1 MVEDLIPFHKP
12 LIIQLS
18 RVYLL
23 MAFFMEAFRTFP
35 KNYLNPFYYMII
47 LLVVKY
53 LFENNKMSYCLFSLQ
68 LSVYGE
74 SAWEYDDVRKEC
86 YRHTFLKEE
95 PDLNLMNDD
104 VRTEMRVLYLFV
116 LVISYRIKFKRGP
129 IAQDH

>member
-1 MVEDLIPFHKP
+1 M
-12 LIIQLS
+12 
-18 RVYLL
+18 
-23 MAFFMEAFRTFP
+23 
-35 KNYLNPFYYMII
+35 
-47 LLVVKY
+47 VKY
-53 LFENNKMSYCLFSLQ
+53 LFENSEMSYCLFSLQ

-116 LVISYRIKFKRGP
+116 LVITDLIFVRIFSSAFYHYDSFLAHLTQRVM
-129 IAQDH
+129 

>member
-1 MVEDLIPFHKP
+1 
-12 LIIQLS
+12 
-18 RVYLL
+18 
-23 MAFFMEAFRTFP
+23 
-35 KNYLNPFYYMII
+35 MII

-95 PDLNLMNDD
+95 PDLNLMKG
-104 VRTEMRVLYLFV
+104 VYEMELNPQPSSIV
-116 LVISYRIKFKRGP
+116 LV
-129 IAQDH
+129 